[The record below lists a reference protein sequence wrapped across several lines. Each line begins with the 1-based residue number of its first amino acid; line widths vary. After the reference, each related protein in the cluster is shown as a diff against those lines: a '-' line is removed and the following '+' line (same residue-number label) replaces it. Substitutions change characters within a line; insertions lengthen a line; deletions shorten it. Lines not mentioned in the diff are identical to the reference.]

1 MDKGDAQILIR
12 LREGDAEA
20 FNTVL
25 DRFEQKVKGYCE
37 AKAPPDGRSDDLSQQ
52 TFVKLFD
59 LVRFQQLGAFES
71 CDDLEHL
78 VMLIAT
84 RQLISDARKEAREQR
99 KRERYGAYQIFR
111 EQRRPDEILLSNEA
125 EDLVQR
131 ELVRLDPRQR
141 EIALLAI
148 FEEMTTQ
155 QMSAVLQL
163 PDWNVRRLFRSGQET
178 LVERLEFYF
187 KGVKK

>member
-1 MDKGDAQILIR
+1 MEKGDAQVLIR
-12 LREGDAEA
+12 LRVGDAAA
-20 FNTVL
+20 FTTVL

-37 AKAPPDGRSDDLSQQ
+37 AKAPPDGRAEDLSQQ
-52 TFVKLFD
+52 TFVQFFAIVQECRDGTWATFD
-59 LVRFQQLGAFES
+59 
-71 CDDLEHL
+71 DIEHL
-78 VMLIAT
+78 LIIIAT
-84 RQLISDARKEAREQR
+84 RALIDDARKEAAELK
-99 KRERYGAYQIFR
+99 KRERYGAYRIFR
-111 EQRRPDEILLSNEA
+111 EQRLPDEILLSKEA

-131 ELVRLDPRQR
+131 EIVRLDPRQR

-155 QMSAVLQL
+155 QMSAVLEL